1 MLSFREFGAL
11 HENFTTARAKF
22 IADGG
27 DPATVDTSIAH
38 FRKIQQKLTGDER
51 DIDRWAVRGWT
62 EFRDAMNFD
71 FHLTNKD
78 QITLRDDEKW
88 LIIIPLNHYTSCFYG
103 KSTPWCITKPNQ
115 EDFSFAFFREDG
127 NIFVFCIE
135 KKTRIMWALE
145 IADHDGLDANIW
157 NNKNETIQFDEFESH
172 TGLSAS
178 ALLATVQ
185 QNMSAI
191 RAAAKRN
198 AKFDI
203 QHLVDQVRN
212 TGKRDPR
219 LEQAILKNKL
229 ASIAVKYIDYAH
241 IENANDPFM
250 KQATSL
256 IATHSQAGGYFALY
270 HLFRTRFPEYESN
283 MLRQMQSLSKN
294 PTRRKAYEDVVRDF
308 VWYINKVV
316 GEAFPAAEPYIAQF
330 PAEAVSYVK
339 ATTHQRFPEAEEGI
353 AQEPKLA
360 RSYALGLLNTAQLWD
375 GPWTN
380 WWKNNAPEL
389 WNKYK
394 DTIVGTSRL
403 TRASATD

>member
-1 MLSFREFGAL
+1 MLSFLEFGAL

-27 DPATVDTSIAH
+27 DPATVDMSIAH

-51 DIDRWAVRGWT
+51 DIDRWAIRGWS
-62 EFRDAMNFD
+62 EFHDAMNFD
-71 FHLTNKD
+71 LHLTNKD
-78 QITLRDDEKW
+78 QITLRDDDKW
-88 LIIIPLNHYTSCFYG
+88 LIVIPLNHYTSCFYG

-115 EDFSFAFFREDG
+115 EDFSFAFFRQDG

-135 KKTRIMWALE
+135 KKTHIMWALE
-145 IADHDGLDANIW
+145 IADHDGLVANIW
-157 NNKNETIQFDEFESH
+157 NNKNQTIPFAEFESH
-172 TGLSAS
+172 TGLSTP

-185 QNMSAI
+185 QNLPAI
-191 RAAAKRN
+191 RDAAGKN

-212 TGKRDPR
+212 TGQRDSR

-229 ASIAVKYIDYAH
+229 ASVAVKYIDYA
-241 IENANDPFM
+241 IIKNNDDPFM
-250 KQATSL
+250 KQAISL
-256 IATHSQAGGYFALY
+256 IATHSQAGGHFALY
-270 HLFRTRFPEYESN
+270 HMGRTRFPEYETN
-283 MLRQMQSLSKN
+283 MLQQLHKLSN
-294 PTRRKAYEDVVRDF
+294 NASRRKTFEDVVHNF

-316 GEAFPAAEPYIAQF
+316 FEPIPEAEPYIAQF

-339 ATTHQRFPEAEEGI
+339 ATSHRRLPDAEEGI
-353 AQEPKLA
+353 AQERVLA
-360 RSYALGLLNTAQLWD
+360 QSYAYGLLNLTQYWD

-389 WNKYK
+389 WEKYIK
-394 DTIVGTSRL
+394 TP
-403 TRASATD
+403 